1 MKICLKKNKK
11 TNAQQG
17 FCNSGAKLQSSTAV
31 LRFNFCTK
39 LKICT
44 SIAPPSQS
52 PETLPAIMT
61 TERKLKITFGILSVG
76 LLTTLLFKLTNIPG
90 GMILSGL
97 FLGGIMIIG
106 IIIGCLILTGILKLV
121 FKQTSF
127 LTILFITT
135 TVSFSVFHYKLYSP
149 TLTIKV
155 PNGYK
160 GEINL
165 VLSNVKD
172 NILTVDS
179 NGIGYLTEWT
189 FNKTY
194 SRPIVEQLD
203 GKNLDKN
210 LVGFNPSTFFGTSI
224 GGGNSIKTLSFEI
237 VPDSA
242 LGQKQYYSADWTK
255 YVDKKLVLLKEPD
268 KGIESNEAKIEI
280 KTE

>member
-1 MKICLKKNKK
+1 
-11 TNAQQG
+11 
-17 FCNSGAKLQSSTAV
+17 
-31 LRFNFCTK
+31 
-39 LKICT
+39 
-44 SIAPPSQS
+44 
-52 PETLPAIMT
+52 MT
-61 TERKLKITFGILSVG
+61 TDRKLKITFGILSVG
-76 LLTTLLFKLTNIPG
+76 LLTNLLFKLTNIPG

-97 FLGGIMIIG
+97 FLGGMMIVG
-106 IIIGCLILTGILKLV
+106 IIIGCLILTAILKLV
-121 FKQTSF
+121 FKRTSF

-135 TVSFSVFHYKLYSP
+135 TISFLAFHYQLYSP

-179 NGIGYLTEWT
+179 NGIGYINEWT

-210 LVGFNPSTFFGTSI
+210 LVGFNHSTFFGTSI

-242 LGQKQYYSADWTK
+242 LGQKQYYSKDFTK
-255 YVDKKLVLLKEPD
+255 YVNKKLILLKEPN
-268 KGIESNEAKIEI
+268 KELKVMKQQLKLKPNNNCW
-280 KTE
+280 

>member
-1 MKICLKKNKK
+1 MGGYVWIIGYINRL
-11 TNAQQG
+11 
-17 FCNSGAKLQSSTAV
+17 V
-31 LRFNFCTK
+31 
-39 LKICT
+39 
-44 SIAPPSQS
+44 
-52 PETLPAIMT
+52 EIMT
-61 TERKLKITFGILSVG
+61 TDCKLKITFGILSVG
-76 LLTTLLFKLTNIPG
+76 LLTTLLFKLTNISG

-97 FLGGIMIIG
+97 FLGGIMIVG
-106 IIIGCLILTGILKLV
+106 IILGCLILTGILKLV
-121 FKQTSF
+121 FKRTSF
-127 LTILFITT
+127 LTLLFITT
-135 TVSFSVFHYKLYSP
+135 TISFLVFHYQLYSP

-165 VLSNVKD
+165 VLSNAKD

-194 SRPIVEQLD
+194 SRPIVKQLD
-203 GKNLDKN
+203 GKNLEKN

-224 GGGNSIKTLSFEI
+224 GGGNSIKSLSFEI
-237 VPDSA
+237 VPDSV

>member
-1 MKICLKKNKK
+1 MR
-11 TNAQQG
+11 TD
-17 FCNSGAKLQSSTAV
+17 
-31 LRFNFCTK
+31 
-39 LKICT
+39 
-44 SIAPPSQS
+44 
-52 PETLPAIMT
+52 
-61 TERKLKITFGILSVG
+61 RKLKIIFGLLSVG
-76 LLTTLLFKLTNIPG
+76 LLTTLLFKLTNVPG

-97 FLGGIMIIG
+97 FLGGMMIIG
-106 IIIGCLILTGILKLV
+106 IVIGCLILAGILKLV

-135 TVSFSVFHYKLYSP
+135 TISFLAFHYQLYSP

-179 NGIGYLTEWT
+179 NGIGYLNEWT

-210 LVGFNPSTFFGTSI
+210 LVGFNPSTFYGTSI
-224 GGGNSIKTLSFEI
+224 GGGNSIKSLSFEI
-237 VPDSA
+237 VPDSVF
-242 LGQKQYYSADWTK
+242 GQKQYFSAEWTK
-255 YVDKKLVLLKEPD
+255 YVDKKLVLFKEPE
-268 KGIESNEAKIEI
+268 KGIESNEATIEM
-280 KTE
+280 KPE

>member
-1 MKICLKKNKK
+1 
-11 TNAQQG
+11 
-17 FCNSGAKLQSSTAV
+17 
-31 LRFNFCTK
+31 
-39 LKICT
+39 
-44 SIAPPSQS
+44 
-52 PETLPAIMT
+52 MT
-61 TERKLKITFGILSVG
+61 TDRKLKITFGILSVG

-97 FLGGIMIIG
+97 FLGGIMIVG
-106 IIIGCLILTGILKLV
+106 IILGCLILTGILKLV
-121 FKQTSF
+121 FKRTSF
-127 LTILFITT
+127 LTLLFITT
-135 TVSFSVFHYKLYSP
+135 TISFLVFHYQLYSP

-194 SRPIVEQLD
+194 SRPIVKQLD
-203 GKNLDKN
+203 GKNLEKN

-224 GGGNSIKTLSFEI
+224 GGGNSIKSLSFEI

-255 YVDKKLVLLKEPD
+255 YVDTKLVLLKKPN

>member
-1 MKICLKKNKK
+1 
-11 TNAQQG
+11 
-17 FCNSGAKLQSSTAV
+17 
-31 LRFNFCTK
+31 
-39 LKICT
+39 
-44 SIAPPSQS
+44 
-52 PETLPAIMT
+52 MT
-61 TERKLKITFGILSVG
+61 THRKLKITFGILSVG
-76 LLTTLLFKLTNIPG
+76 LLTTLLFKLTNIPS

-97 FLGGIMIIG
+97 FLGGIMIVG
-106 IIIGCLILTGILKLV
+106 IILGCLILTGIIKLV
-121 FKQTSF
+121 FKRTSF
-127 LTILFITT
+127 LTLLFITT
-135 TVSFSVFHYKLYSP
+135 TISFLIFHYQLYSP

-194 SRPIVEQLD
+194 SKPIVEQLD

-224 GGGNSIKTLSFEI
+224 GGRNSIKSLSFEI

-255 YVDKKLVLLKEPD
+255 YVDKKLVLLKDPK
-268 KGIESNEAKIEI
+268 KGIESNEATVEI
-280 KTE
+280 KPEKNNCW

>member
-1 MKICLKKNKK
+1 MK
-11 TNAQQG
+11 TD
-17 FCNSGAKLQSSTAV
+17 
-31 LRFNFCTK
+31 
-39 LKICT
+39 
-44 SIAPPSQS
+44 
-52 PETLPAIMT
+52 
-61 TERKLKITFGILSVG
+61 RKLKIIFSLLSVG
-76 LLTTLLFKLTNIPG
+76 LLTTLLFKLTNVSG

-97 FLGGIMIIG
+97 FLGGMMIIG
-106 IIIGCLILTGILKLV
+106 IVIGCLILTGILKLV

-135 TVSFSVFHYKLYSP
+135 TISFLAFHYQLYLP

-155 PNGYK
+155 PNEYK

-179 NGIGYLTEWT
+179 NGIGYLNEWS

-210 LVGFNPSTFFGTSI
+210 LVGFNPSTFYVTSI
-224 GGGNSIKTLSFEI
+224 GGGNSIKSLSFEI
-237 VPDSA
+237 VPDSV
-242 LGQKQYYSADWTK
+242 LGHKQYFSAEWTK
-255 YVDKKLVLLKEPD
+255 YVDKKLVLLKKPE
-268 KGIESNEAKIEI
+268 KGIESNEAIIEM
-280 KTE
+280 KPE

>member
-1 MKICLKKNKK
+1 
-11 TNAQQG
+11 
-17 FCNSGAKLQSSTAV
+17 
-31 LRFNFCTK
+31 
-39 LKICT
+39 
-44 SIAPPSQS
+44 
-52 PETLPAIMT
+52 MT

-106 IIIGCLILTGILKLV
+106 IILGCLILTGILKLV

-165 VLSNVKD
+165 V
-172 NILTVDS
+172 
-179 NGIGYLTEWT
+179 
-189 FNKTY
+189 
-194 SRPIVEQLD
+194 
-203 GKNLDKN
+203 
-210 LVGFNPSTFFGTSI
+210 
-224 GGGNSIKTLSFEI
+224 
-237 VPDSA
+237 
-242 LGQKQYYSADWTK
+242 
-255 YVDKKLVLLKEPD
+255 
-268 KGIESNEAKIEI
+268 
-280 KTE
+280 